1 MKCLFD
7 LEKDCHSKDCIDC
20 TLGDIKSEINTLI
33 IIGQS
38 ECVSKKEVLKI
49 IDKYMRG
56 KEDQW
61 TGKKQLNG

>member
-7 LEKDCHSKDCIDC
+7 LEKDCHGKDCIDC

-56 KEDQW
+56 KEDQ
-61 TGKKQLNG
+61 